1 MRKLKYVAIACVA
14 AAALASFAAVSGPAG
29 AAKKEKAKNVHIVGN
44 YEKLGESAQA
54 VPQFE
59 DGAQLAVADLTK
71 QGWTVTYDRYPGQSV
86 SVPAEQAA
94 FQRVKAA
101 NPDFWVGMTAS
112 QQFAIAPDVVASGLP
127 TFALAAPAT
136 GIKSGTQGGANIFL
150 LRPLNDTTA
159 KVVTDYACKVLK
171 LKKVGIL
178 AVNLPFGTDS
188 TTIAKATA
196 AETPSCQ
203 IVTTQTNGYAD
214 ADLTQQVLAFKN
226 AGVDGIIGF
235 DYPVPF
241 GVFVKNAQDN
251 GLTVPIVGGASLGL
265 AVDAKTIT
273 NTTNLIGVD
282 DCVPELE
289 KSKTAKAFT
298 KAFKAKY
305 NYSPNYSAAQ
315 VYDGF
320 FYGTKAV
327 EAVGTDHA
335 AIVKW
340 IAANPYDGV
349 CSYKADKNNVLGRS
363 VTVFKWNPDGTK
375 KLLKNYVSEYIPPT
389 EIVGASTTVAAATAT
404 TAAK

>member
-1 MRKLKYVAIACVA
+1 MRKLKYVAIVCVA
-14 AAALASFAAVSGPAG
+14 AAALGSLAAVAGPAG
-29 AAKKEKAKNVHIVGN
+29 AAKKTKTKAVHIVGN
-44 YEKLGESAQA
+44 YEKVGESPQA

-59 DGAQLAVADLTK
+59 DGAQLAVEDLTK
-71 QGWTVTYDRYPGQSV
+71 QGWTVNYERFPGQSV
-86 SVPAEQAA
+86 SVPAEQVA
-94 FQRVKAA
+94 FGKVKAA

-159 KVVTDYACKVLK
+159 HDAMDYACKVLK

-188 TTIAKATA
+188 TTIAKNTA

-226 AGVDGIIGF
+226 AGVDGVVGF
-235 DYPVPF
+235 DYPNPF
-241 GVFVKNAQDN
+241 GVFVKNMQDN
-251 GLTVPIVGGASLGL
+251 AVNVPIIGGASLGL

-289 KSKTAKAFT
+289 KSKDAKAFT
-298 KAFKAKY
+298 KNYKAKY
-305 NYSPNYSAAQ
+305 GYNPNYSAAQ
-315 VYDGF
+315 VYDAF
-320 FYGTKAV
+320 HYGTEAV
-327 EAVGTDHA
+327 AAVGTDHA

-340 IAANPYDGV
+340 IASNPYDGV

-363 VTVFKWNPDGTK
+363 VTVFKWNPDGSK

-389 EIVGASTTVAAATAT
+389 EIVGASTTAAGTATT

>member
-1 MRKLKYVAIACVA
+1 LRKLKYVAIACVA

-29 AAKKEKAKNVHIVGN
+29 AAKKAKEKNVHIVGN

-71 QGWTVTYDRYPGQSV
+71 QGWTVNYERFPGQSV

-94 FQRVKAA
+94 FARVKAA

-112 QQFAIAPDVVASGLP
+112 QLFAIAPDVVATGLP

-159 KVVTDYACKVLK
+159 EVITDYACKVLK

-188 TTIAKATA
+188 TTIAKKVA

-203 IVTTQTNGYAD
+203 IVTTQTNGFAD
-214 ADLTQQVLAFKN
+214 SDLTQQVLAFKN

-235 DYPVPF
+235 DYPNPF
-241 GVFVKNAQDN
+241 GVFVKNMQDN
-251 GLTVPIVGGASLGL
+251 GLNVPIIGGASLGL

-289 KSKTAKAFT
+289 KSKTAKKFT
-298 KAFKAKY
+298 KDYKAKY
-305 NYSPNYSAAQ
+305 GYSPNYSAAQ
-315 VYDGF
+315 VYDAF
-320 FYGTKAV
+320 FFGTKAV
-327 EAVGTDHA
+327 EAVGTDPA
-335 AIVKW
+335 AIVKY
-340 IAANPYDGV
+340 IATNPYDGV
-349 CSYKADKNNVLGRS
+349 CPLKADKNNVLGRA
-363 VTVFKWNPDGTK
+363 VTVYKWNPDGSK
-375 KLLKNYVSEYIPPT
+375 KLLKVYESEYIPPT
-389 EIVGASTTVAAATAT
+389 EIVGASTTAAAAATT
-404 TAAK
+404 TVAK

>member
-1 MRKLKYVAIACVA
+1 LRKLKYVAIACVA
-14 AAALASFAAVSGPAG
+14 AASLASFAAIAGPAG
-29 AAKKEKAKNVHIVGN
+29 AAKKAKAVHIVGN
-44 YEKLGESAQA
+44 YEKVGESAQA

-71 QGWTVTYDRYPGQSV
+71 QGWTVNYERFPGQSV
-86 SVPAEQAA
+86 SVPAEQVA
-94 FQRVKAA
+94 FEKVKAA

-127 TFALAAPAT
+127 TFTLASPAT
-136 GIKSGTQGGANIFL
+136 GIKTAAQGGANMFL

-159 KVVTDYACKVLK
+159 KVATDYACKVLK

-188 TTIAKATA
+188 TTVAKATA

-203 IVTTQTNGYAD
+203 IVTVQTNGYAD

-226 AGVDGIIGF
+226 AGVDGIVGF
-235 DYPVPF
+235 DYPNPF
-241 GVFVKNAQDN
+241 GVFVKNMQDN
-251 GLTVPIVGGASLGL
+251 GVNVPIIGGASLGL

-273 NTTNLIGVD
+273 NTANLVGVD

-289 KSKTAKAFT
+289 KSKAAKTFT
-298 KAFKAKY
+298 KDFKAKY

-315 VYDGF
+315 VYDAF
-320 FYGTKAV
+320 HYGTKAV

-335 AIVKW
+335 AIIKW

-349 CSYKADKNNVLGRS
+349 CTYKADKNNVLGRS
-363 VTVFKWNPDGTK
+363 VTVFKWNTDGSK
-375 KLLKNYVSEYIPPT
+375 KLLKNYVSEYIPPA
-389 EIVGASTTVAAATAT
+389 EIVGAVTTVAGTTAT

>member
-1 MRKLKYVAIACVA
+1 MRKLRYVAIACVA
-14 AAALASFAAVSGPAG
+14 AAALASFAAVAGPAG
-29 AAKKEKAKNVHIVGN
+29 AAKKTKNVHIVGN
-44 YEKLGESAQA
+44 YEKVGESAQA

-59 DGAQLAVADLTK
+59 DGAQLAIEHLTK
-71 QGWTVTYDRYPGQSV
+71 AGWTVNYERYPGQSV
-86 SVPAEQAA
+86 SVPAEQVA
-94 FQRVKAA
+94 FQKVKAA

-112 QQFAIAPDVVASGLP
+112 QQFAIGPEVVASGLP

-159 KVVTDYACKVLK
+159 QVVTDYACKVLK
-171 LKKVGIL
+171 LKKVGVL

-188 TTIAKATA
+188 TTIAKRVA
-196 AETPSCQ
+196 AETPACQ
-203 IVTTQTNGYAD
+203 IVTVQTNGYAD

-241 GVFVKNAQDN
+241 GVFVKNMQDN
-251 GLTVPIVGGASLGL
+251 GVNVPIIGGASLGL

-289 KSKTAKAFT
+289 KSKTAKKFT
-298 KAFKAKY
+298 KDYKAKY
-305 NYSPNYSAAQ
+305 SYSPNYSAAQ
-315 VYDGF
+315 VYDAF
-320 FYGTKAV
+320 FMGTKAV

-340 IAANPYDGV
+340 IATNPYDGV
-349 CSYKADKNNVLGRS
+349 CPLKADKNNVLGRS
-363 VTVFKWNPDGTK
+363 VTVFKWNADGSK
-375 KLLKNYVSEYIPPT
+375 KLLKTYQSEYIPPS
-389 EIVGASTTVAAATAT
+389 EIVGASTTVAGTAAT